1 MTLANTYNT
10 DKVDGTKDT
19 DSTEN
24 THNTDDVDSIQTISK
39 ELSLWGLAAQHV
51 LPACGQLFPEWKFFL
66 VGAAQHFIDACFSS
80 ASFPRQSFPC
90 AGFVQSHSA
99 FHQNSKLWEFKYQEN
114 CMWQAHIYP
123 CVLKAIL
130 CVYML

>member
-1 MTLANTYNT
+1 MQLFSHKFGALPVELSQPLISMTLANTYNT

-51 LPACGQLFPEWKFFL
+51 LPACGQLFPE
-66 VGAAQHFIDACFSS
+66 
-80 ASFPRQSFPC
+80 
-90 AGFVQSHSA
+90 
-99 FHQNSKLWEFKYQEN
+99 
-114 CMWQAHIYP
+114 
-123 CVLKAIL
+123 
-130 CVYML
+130 